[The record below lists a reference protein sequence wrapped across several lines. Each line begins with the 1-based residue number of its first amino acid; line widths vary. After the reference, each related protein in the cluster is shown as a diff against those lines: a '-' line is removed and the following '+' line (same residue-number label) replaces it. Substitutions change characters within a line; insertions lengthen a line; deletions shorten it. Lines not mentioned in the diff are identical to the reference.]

1 MKVLVMG
8 AGQLARMMALAG
20 APLNISVLAYDVNSQ
35 RVMHPVTGQVFDETL
50 EQAVANAD
58 VVSSE
63 FEHIPYPVQ
72 AVCEASGKFKP
83 NSRAIK
89 AGGDRRQEK
98 ALLDAAGVANAG
110 YRIVQTETEFKAAI
124 NELGLPLVLKSALA
138 GYDGKGQWRLKR
150 LEDAQVIW
158 QDIEAF
164 MAGADH
170 TLPQAIVAEQFVRFD
185 REVSLVGARN
195 EHGDTVVY
203 PLTENHHVNGVL
215 AVSTALP
222 SESALQQQAKQMFD
236 AVANELN
243 YVGVLALEF
252 FQVGDKLLVNEI
264 APRVH
269 NSGHWTQQ
277 GADTCQFENH
287 LRAVCGLPLGST
299 ALVRPTVMVN
309 ILGEDYVNP
318 AVLSLPSCHLHW
330 YGKGKRPGRKMG
342 HINICGATPKEMAA
356 RFSALSAL
364 LPEASFPEVAEVA
377 AALQQRVKAL

>member
-1 MKVLVMG
+1 MKVLVLG
-8 AGQLARMMALAG
+8 AGQLARMMSLAG
-20 APLNISVLAYDVNSQ
+20 TPLNLKVSAYDVNSDTI
-35 RVMHPVTGQVFDETL
+35 VDPVTQQQLGTGL
-50 EQAVANAD
+50 AQAIANSD
-58 VVSSE
+58 VITSE

-72 AVCEASGKFKP
+72 ELCQQSGKFLP
-83 NSRAIK
+83 NSTAIK

-98 ALLDAAGVANAG
+98 QLLDKAGVTNAA
-110 YRIVQTETEFKAAI
+110 YKIVVTEQDFYQAI
-124 NELGLPLVLKSALA
+124 EQLGLPLVLKSALA
-138 GYDGKGQWRLKR
+138 GYDGKGQWRLKTQA
-150 LEDAQVIW
+150 DAQAVW
-158 QDIEAF
+158 ADIQQF

-195 EHGDTVVY
+195 QAGDMVVY
-203 PLTENHHVNGVL
+203 PLTENHHVAGVL
-215 AVSTALP
+215 AVSLALP
-222 SESALQQQAKQMFD
+222 GQQELQQQARQMFE
-236 AVANELN
+236 AVATALD

-299 ALVRPTVMVN
+299 ALVRPTLMVN
-309 ILGEDYVNP
+309 ILGEDHVSP

-342 HINICGATPKEMAA
+342 HINLSATSTSELAQRFDLLRQHLPEQEFPELDLVAA
-356 RFSALSAL
+356 RLKQ
-364 LPEASFPEVAEVA
+364 
-377 AALQQRVKAL
+377 LQ

>member
-1 MKVLVMG
+1 MNVLVMG

-35 RVMHPVTGQVFDETL
+35 CVMHPVTGQMFDETL

-98 ALLDAAGVANAG
+98 ALLDAADVANAG

-222 SESALQQQAKQMFD
+222 SDPALQQQAKQMFD

-243 YVGVLALEF
+243 YIGVLALEF

-342 HINICGATPKEMAA
+342 HINICGATPKELAA
-356 RFSALSAL
+356 RFSALSSL
-364 LPEASFPEVAEVA
+364 LPESSFPEVADVA
-377 AALQQRVKAL
+377 KALVQRVKAG

>member
-1 MKVLVMG
+1 MNVLVMG

-35 RVMHPVTGQVFDETL
+35 RVMHPVTGQVFDDTL

-215 AVSTALP
+215 AVSTAL
-222 SESALQQQAKQMFD
+222 SSDAALQQQAKQMFD

-342 HINICGATPKEMAA
+342 HINICGATPKELAA

-364 LPEASFPEVAEVA
+364 LPEAGFPEVAEVA
-377 AALQQRVKAL
+377 ATLQQRVKAL

>member
-1 MKVLVMG
+1 MKVLVLG
-8 AGQLARMMALAG
+8 AGQLARMMSLAG
-20 APLNISVLAYDVNSQ
+20 TPLNLKVSAYDVNSDTI
-35 RVMHPVTGQVFDETL
+35 VDPVTQQQLGTGL
-50 EQAVANAD
+50 AQAIANAD
-58 VVSSE
+58 VITSE

-72 AVCEASGKFKP
+72 ELCQQSGKFLP
-83 NSRAIK
+83 NSTAIK

-98 ALLDAAGVANAG
+98 QLLDKAGVTNAA
-110 YRIVQTETEFKAAI
+110 YKIVVTEQDFYQAI
-124 NELGLPLVLKSALA
+124 EQLGLPLVLKSALA
-138 GYDGKGQWRLKR
+138 GYDGKGQWRLKTQA
-150 LEDAQVIW
+150 DAQAVW
-158 QDIEAF
+158 ADIQQF

-195 EHGDTVVY
+195 QAGDMVVY
-203 PLTENHHVNGVL
+203 PLTENHHVAGVL
-215 AVSTALP
+215 AVSLALP
-222 SESALQQQAKQMFD
+222 GQQELQQQAKQMFE
-236 AVANELN
+236 AVASALD

-252 FQVGDKLLVNEI
+252 FQVGDQLLVNEI

-299 ALVRPTVMVN
+299 ALVRPTLMVN
-309 ILGEDYVNP
+309 ILGEDHVSP

-342 HINICGATPKEMAA
+342 HINLSATSTSELAQRFDLLRQHLPEQEFPELDLVAA
-356 RFSALSAL
+356 RLKQ
-364 LPEASFPEVAEVA
+364 
-377 AALQQRVKAL
+377 LQ

>member
-1 MKVLVMG
+1 MKVLVLG
-8 AGQLARMMALAG
+8 AGQLARMMSLAG
-20 APLNISVLAYDVNSQ
+20 TPLNLKVSAYDVNSDTI
-35 RVMHPVTGQVFDETL
+35 VDPVTQ
-50 EQAVANAD
+50 EQLGTGLSQAIANAD
-58 VVSSE
+58 VITSE

-72 AVCEASGKFKP
+72 ELCQQSGKFLP
-83 NSRAIK
+83 NSTAIK

-98 ALLDAAGVANAG
+98 QLLDKAGVANAA
-110 YRIVQTETEFKAAI
+110 YKIVETEQDFYQAI
-124 NELGLPLVLKSALA
+124 EQLGLPLVLKSALA
-138 GYDGKGQWRLKR
+138 GYDGKGQWRLKAQA
-150 LEDAQVIW
+150 DAQAVW
-158 QDIEAF
+158 ADIQQF

-195 EHGDTVVY
+195 QAGDMVVY
-203 PLTENHHVNGVL
+203 PLTENHHVAGVL
-215 AVSTALP
+215 AVSLALP
-222 SESALQQQAKQMFD
+222 GQQELQQQAKQMFE
-236 AVANELN
+236 AVASALD

-252 FQVGDKLLVNEI
+252 FQVGDQLLVNEI

-299 ALVRPTVMVN
+299 ALVRPTLMVN
-309 ILGEDYVNP
+309 ILGEDHVSP

-342 HINICGATPKEMAA
+342 HINLSATSTSELAQRFDVLRQHLPEDEFPELDLVAA
-356 RFSALSAL
+356 RLKQ
-364 LPEASFPEVAEVA
+364 
-377 AALQQRVKAL
+377 LQ